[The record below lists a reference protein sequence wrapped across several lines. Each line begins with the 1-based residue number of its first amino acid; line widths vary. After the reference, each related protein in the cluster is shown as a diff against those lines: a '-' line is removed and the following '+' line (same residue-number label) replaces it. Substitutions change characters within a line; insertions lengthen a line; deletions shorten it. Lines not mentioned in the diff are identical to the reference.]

1 MQRKYYSLDEAAEL
15 VGTST
20 RSLRRLIS
28 NGQLK
33 AARIGTDTRLIRI
46 DRDELDKVI
55 HPVTPNGKY

>member
-1 MQRKYYSLDEAAEL
+1 MPRKYYSLDEAAEL

-33 AARIGTDTRLIRI
+33 AVRIGTDTRLIRI
-46 DRDELDKVI
+46 DRDELDKLI

>member
-1 MQRKYYSLDEAAEL
+1 MPRKYYSLDEAAEL

-33 AARIGTDTRLIRI
+33 AVRIGTDTRLIRI